1 MEIERSVLQVL
12 LLVGVAFSATVCYAV
27 LYQIPKQALLLVGC
41 VGLGAWL
48 VQYISLQLWTSPV
61 FAALLGGVFVGGAS
75 EKLARMMRMPVTV
88 FVVGG
93 IVPLVPGSSA
103 MATMREFVMGNY
115 LEGLS
120 RGTLTML
127 IASAI
132 SAGLVLAGSLLRQ
145 DRRGKRA
152 RKSQ

>member
-1 MEIERSVLQVL
+1 MSIDWML
-12 LLVGVAFSATVCYAV
+12 LIKLGFAFSATVCYAI
-27 LYQIPKQALLLVGC
+27 LYHVPKKALLLVGL

-48 VQYISLQLWTSPV
+48 TQYLALQLWSSPV
-61 FAALLGGVFVGGAS
+61 YAAFFGGVLVGALS
-75 EKLARMMRMPVTV
+75 EKLARKVLMPVTV

-103 MATMREFVMGNY
+103 MATMREFVMGDY

-120 RGTLTML
+120 RGTQTML

-132 SAGLVLAGSLLRQ
+132 SAGLVLAGSVLRT
-145 DRRGKRA
+145 DWRGILA
-152 RKSQ
+152 RKNR